1 MPAHISVR
9 VREEAPEAHRAT
21 FVHEKWVEE
30 KGRECA
36 RSEAKDC
43 FSLNTLLHDLISFKT
58 SMLYLTHK
66 ITNSKES

>member
-1 MPAHISVR
+1 MPTYIFVR
-9 VREEAPEAHRAT
+9 VREEAPEAHIAT

-43 FSLNTLLHDLISFKT
+43 LSLNTLLHDLIPFKT
-58 SMLYLTHK
+58 SMHYVTHK